1 MWTSSIP
8 PTAEKGEGL
17 RSPSGLHPERMKHL
31 YEREAIGS
39 SATLQE
45 RRGREMRTLKSAL
58 TLH

>member
-1 MWTSSIP
+1 MWASSIP

-17 RSPSGLHPERMKHL
+17 RIPSGLHLERLKHL

-39 SATLQE
+39 CATLQE
-45 RRGREMRTLKSAL
+45 RRGREMQTLKSTL